1 MSRIMQFVPRQQHRV
16 VAYAPGPTS
25 PLDLGAVSEVFG
37 IGLELELGQ
46 DWYEF
51 AVCAERRGPRTIRG
65 GLRIVVDGGLELLG
79 AADTIVVL
87 PVARFVH
94 ETPPARVLEPLVA
107 ASARGC
113 RIMSVCLGAFVL
125 AAAGLLDGR
134 RATTHWRFCDVLSAD
149 YARIEV
155 VPDVLYID
163 DGDILTSGGV
173 AAGID
178 LCLHVVR
185 KDLGAEV
192 ANTLARRMVFG
203 PHRDGGQ
210 AQFIE
215 QPVGASS
222 VEWLGPAINWALE
235 HLSENPSVDQLA
247 SVAAMSRRTLYREF
261 EAMMGTTPHRW
272 LNAQKI
278 VRACRTLET
287 TDLSVAEVAREA
299 GFCDQSSL
307 WRHFTRQVGISPTS
321 YRRRFRHQPHADG
334 GRAPDPT

>member
-1 MSRIMQFVPRQQHRV
+1 
-16 VAYAPGPTS
+16 
-25 PLDLGAVSEVFG
+25 
-37 IGLELELGQ
+37 
-46 DWYEF
+46 
-51 AVCAERRGPRTIRG
+51 
-65 GLRIVVDGGLELLG
+65 LELLNE
-79 AADTIVVL
+79 ADTIVVL
-87 PVARFVH
+87 PVAMFVH
-94 ETPPARVLEPLVA
+94 ERPPDRMLKPLVA

-113 RIMSVCLGAFVL
+113 RIMSLCLGAFVL
-125 AAAGLLDGR
+125 AAAGLLDDR

-149 YARIEV
+149 YERIEV

-210 AQFIE
+210 AQFIQ
-215 QPVGASS
+215 QPVAANS
-222 VEWLGPAINWALE
+222 VERLGPATSWALE
-235 HLSENPSVDQLA
+235 HLSENPSVEQLA
-247 SVAAMSRRTLYREF
+247 SAAALSRRTLYREF
-261 EAMMGTTPHRW
+261 EATMGTTPHRW
-272 LNAQKI
+272 LNAQKV

-299 GFCDQSSL
+299 GFADQSSL
-307 WRHFTRQVGISPTS
+307 WRHFTRQVGISPAS
-321 YRRRFRHQPHADG
+321 YRRRFQHRLDNDG
-334 GRAPDPT
+334 SRSPNAA

>member
-1 MSRIMQFVPRQQHRV
+1 MPTIMRFVPQQQHRV

-37 IGLELELGQ
+37 VGLELGE
-46 DWYEF
+46 DWYDF
-51 AVCAERRGPRTIRG
+51 AVCAERRGPLTIRG
-65 GLRIVVDGGLELLG
+65 GLRIVVDGGLALLG
-79 AADTIVVL
+79 VADTIVVL
-87 PVARFVH
+87 PVAGFVH
-94 ETPPARVLEPLVA
+94 ERPPNRVLEPLVA

-125 AAAGLLDGR
+125 AAAGLLDDR
-134 RATTHWRFCDVLSAD
+134 RATTHWRFCDALSAT
-149 YARIEV
+149 YERIEV

-210 AQFIE
+210 SQFIE

-222 VEWLGPAINWALE
+222 VERLGPATSWALE

-261 EAMMGTTPHRW
+261 EAMIGTTPRRW

-278 VRACRTLET
+278 VRACRMLET
-287 TDLSVAEVAREA
+287 TDQSVAEVAHEA
-299 GFCDQSSL
+299 GFADQSSL
-307 WRHFTRQVGISPTS
+307 WRHFTRQVGISPAN
-321 YRRRFRHQPHADG
+321 YRRRFRHQPDNDG
-334 GRAPDPT
+334 RRAELA

>member
-1 MSRIMQFVPRQQHRV
+1 MPTIMRSVPEQHRV

-37 IGLELELGQ
+37 IGLELDEG
-46 DWYEF
+46 WYDF

-79 AADTIVVL
+79 GADTIVVL

-94 ETPPARVLEPLVA
+94 ERPPDRVLEPLVA
-107 ASARGC
+107 AFARGC
-113 RIMSVCLGAFVL
+113 RIVSVCLGAFIL
-125 AAAGLLDGR
+125 AAAELLDGR
-134 RATTHWRFCDVLSAD
+134 RATTHWRFCDALSAT
-149 YARIEV
+149 YERIEV
-155 VPDVLYID
+155 IPDVLYID

-185 KDLGAEV
+185 TDLGAEV

-215 QPVGASS
+215 QPVDARSGERLS
-222 VEWLGPAINWALE
+222 PATRWALE
-235 HLSENPSVDQLA
+235 HLSEDPSVDQLA
-247 SVAAMSRRTLYREF
+247 EVAAMSRRTLYREF
-261 EAMMGTTPHRW
+261 EAMMGTTPRRW

-278 VRACRTLET
+278 VRARRTLET
-287 TDLSVAEVAREA
+287 TDLSITEVARQA
-299 GFCDQSSL
+299 GFVDQSSL
-307 WRHFTRQVGISPTS
+307 WRHFARQVGISPAS
-321 YRRRFRHQPHADG
+321 YRRRFRHQSDDDG
-334 GRAPDPT
+334 GEMPRGT

>member
-1 MSRIMQFVPRQQHRV
+1 MSIIMRFVPQQHRV

-37 IGLELELGQ
+37 IGLELGE
-46 DWYEF
+46 DWYDF
-51 AVCAERRGPRTIRG
+51 AVCAERRAPLTIRG
-65 GLRIVVDGGLELLG
+65 GLRIVADGGLELLR

-94 ETPPARVLEPLVA
+94 ETPPDRVLEPLVA

-113 RIMSVCLGAFVL
+113 RIMSVCLGAFAL
-125 AAAGLLDGR
+125 AAAGLLDDR
-134 RATTHWRFCDVLSAD
+134 RATTHWRFCDVLAAN
-149 YARIEV
+149 YERIEV

-222 VEWLGPAINWALE
+222 AEWLGPATRAD
-235 HLSENPSVDQLA
+235 HLSRVRSDDGDHASPLA
-247 SVAAMSRRTLYREF
+247 ERAEDRPCVPNAGNNRYVRR
-261 EAMMGTTPHRW
+261 
-272 LNAQKI
+272 
-278 VRACRTLET
+278 
-287 TDLSVAEVAREA
+287 
-299 GFCDQSSL
+299 
-307 WRHFTRQVGISPTS
+307 
-321 YRRRFRHQPHADG
+321 G
-334 GRAPDPT
+334 GRAPSGIL

>member
-1 MSRIMQFVPRQQHRV
+1 
-16 VAYAPGPTS
+16 
-25 PLDLGAVSEVFG
+25 LDLGAVSEVFG
-37 IGLELELGQ
+37 IGLEPGE
-46 DWYEF
+46 DWYDF

-65 GLRIVVDGGLELLG
+65 GLRIVVDGGVELLD

-87 PVARFVH
+87 PVAGFVH
-94 ETPPARVLEPLVA
+94 ERPPNRVLKPLVA
-107 ASARGC
+107 ASARGA
-113 RIMSVCLGAFVL
+113 RIMSVCLGTFVL
-125 AAAGLLDGR
+125 AAAGLLDDR
-134 RATTHWRFCDVLSAD
+134 RATTHWRFCNALSATYD
-149 YARIEV
+149 RIRV

-210 AQFIE
+210 AQFIQ
-215 QPVGASS
+215 QPVEASS
-222 VEWLGPAINWALE
+222 VERLGPATRWALE

-247 SVAAMSRRTLYREF
+247 NVAAVSRRTLYREF
-261 EAMMGTTPHRW
+261 EAIMGTTPRRW

-278 VRACRTLET
+278 LHACRTLET
-287 TDLSVAEVAREA
+287 TDMSVAEVAREA
-299 GFCDQSSL
+299 GFADQSSL
-307 WRHFTRQVGISPTS
+307 WRHFTRQVGISPAS
-321 YRRRFRHQPHADG
+321 YRRRFRHQLDTNE
-334 GRAPDPT
+334 GRAATA